1 MPELPEVE
9 RARRLA
15 ERWSAGKRIE
25 MVAVV
30 DDRIV
35 YEGVTPRRFAARL
48 RGRRIEA
55 VRRWGK
61 HIWMELDR
69 RPWPSLHFGMTGFL
83 KYFKKAEQEPEH
95 ERLALHLV
103 NGYHLAYDNQRLLGR
118 VFLAGDRERFIE
130 ERELG
135 PDALGVDFDTFA
147 SILNRGRGSVKT
159 TLMNQKMLA
168 GLGNIYTDEILFQ
181 ARLHPKSEVGTLS
194 RGDIRTLFERMRTV
208 LTRAIGVQA
217 DPGRMP
223 GDWLLPA
230 REEGAN
236 CPGCGGK
243 VEKITLSGRSAYFC
257 PACQPG
263 PGRSQPE

>member
-1 MPELPEVE
+1 MPELPDVEVYRRYLGSTALHKRIDTVE
-9 RARRLA
+9 LHSHRVLEGVSGRRLKSTLEGA
-15 ERWSAGKRIE
+15 SLEEASRHGK
-25 MVAVV
+25 
-30 DDRIV
+30 
-35 YEGVTPRRFAARL
+35 YLFARL
-48 RGRRIEA
+48 DKGPYL
-55 VRRWGK
+55 V
-61 HIWMELDR
+61 
-69 RPWPSLHFGMTGFL
+69 LHFGMTGFL

-95 ERLALHLV
+95 ERLALHLD

-208 LTRAIGVQA
+208 LTRAIDVQA

-223 GDWLLPA
+223 GDWLLPG

-243 VEKITLSGRSAYFC
+243 VEKITLSGRSTYFC

-263 PGRSQPE
+263 PGRSRPG